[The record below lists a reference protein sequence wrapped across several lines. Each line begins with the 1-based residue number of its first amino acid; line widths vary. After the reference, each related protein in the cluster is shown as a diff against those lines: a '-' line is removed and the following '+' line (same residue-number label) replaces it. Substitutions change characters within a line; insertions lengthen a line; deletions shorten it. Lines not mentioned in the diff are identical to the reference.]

1 MEGSQIN
8 KLYQKIS
15 DIEDYIKREEAFLR
29 EQNAPIEGRKTNL
42 KAEYE
47 RQEKAS
53 ADFYQNAAKKYRME
67 INQLYNRLHEL
78 GQKAEQELQNTS
90 TAVGIFNLVKGAFSQ
105 NQRTGPRRIE
115 VYTVEECRRAVDDL
129 EMEYSRLLRGVGLVK
144 EPFLNLFE
152 TTKFLMDFIRTNSE
166 DIIGRSAGRQR
177 VVAVQSLTTSK
188 RELDSKLQDL
198 DQAILRQNRGLEGGL
213 TRDLSMR
220 VPANW
225 LEEIRYEKTRRG
237 TKLSTNISLH
247 QILKSDVLKDVL
259 QKNCQDIMHD
269 GCLQIPAALMEKDRG
284 CGWIFLYEDGLGI
297 QTPIQLMH
305 SMMAD
310 ALENYLDRN
319 LKFAWIDSVEGGE
332 NFAPFASIREN
343 SPELFLGDTAVRTEE
358 IKEVL
363 RKVLANTS
371 DTKMVCVT
379 NFPRNFDED
388 CLRLLAECMK
398 GNSPTYFVLISRAAD
413 LEARDKFQEW
423 RKHLDDVK
431 KEMEILQIKGK
442 ETSFWRNYSCYLQ
455 YSKPEDVKKIVENYG
470 LMSMQEKYPYIMRE
484 CVYEA
489 TKLDNYNNQKLEG
502 EIEAMAGKLNKLKK
516 EGGGWKKEQFP
527 SRLTLGK
534 ICYPASY
541 FKDPTGILDMKVYED
556 MTQEFSSLGMPEDKD
571 TSATLD
577 FPWEMDLAE
586 RGNLYLKSSRES
598 MEAMQAFT
606 HAIMWN
612 FLDSMPVSKLNISIF
627 DSEQMG
633 NSISPFLPLKDR
645 LGDVF
650 GKNLFYTSEEA
661 MQAQLH
667 VLKQKIEDFNQN
679 KRGKYKDFLEYNA
692 NTPKRSE
699 SAVLLVIYDF
709 PGHMNPRMIADL
721 KAILNNGN
729 ACGIYTLLCHNTD
742 LSYREYG
749 GLDDFMATIKDSS
762 MQLEWKNER
771 CYFASYDIELK
782 SAIKIPLEDQDQF
795 IREYVEK
802 ETEIKEKG
810 FGLSDILAPEEEWFQ
825 KTTADHLKIPMGVG
839 DGDQI
844 THLIMG
850 ENQSHHALIA
860 GATGSGKSVLLHS
873 IIISSMLT
881 YSPEE
886 LKLYLMDFKSGT
898 EFAIYDKFR
907 LPHIKLLALDAMQEF
922 GESILESLVK
932 EMERRADVFKA
943 AEGPTKIQEYVRQTG
958 KKMPRILVVM
968 DEFQILYN
976 EESNRA
982 VARNCA
988 KLTQRLVTEG
998 RSYGI
1003 HLLMATQ
1010 STKVVGN
1017 LALDPGTIEQMRI
1030 RVGLK
1035 CSDADSRYLFG
1046 DENFEKPLE
1055 MMKGP
1060 IGTAVLSSDYT
1071 EGTLTGFRGANC
1083 ESEER
1088 EDYLQKIQEKL
1099 AAYKADCKVFEGNRT
1114 EKLIDSLKARD
1125 AAEFESMPL
1134 YIHYGSPIK
1143 VAPQFVVKMT
1153 KKQRNNLLICC
1164 GGKPRMANRVAN
1176 DYMISALMNQKID
1189 VYCMDGNILLEE
1201 LEEQEKEIY
1210 QVMASATDRFHLAE
1224 DRGQIIRI
1232 IDELYETYVSLRKK
1246 GKTEKAVV
1254 VVLKNL
1260 EYLDIISE
1268 MLKGESVE
1276 RADYLEELEE
1286 AEKPRE
1292 ELTEVEKAFGDDLFD
1307 FLPTE
1312 NHRMGSS
1319 SKEMSVGD
1327 ELIKLFDQGSAYGIY
1342 FALSTLD
1349 YQTIRE
1355 TMVTSRNYDK
1365 EILKKFPNRII
1376 SSLNDSDSQALIPDV
1391 TVDKMPDNTVYY
1403 WDGIQQKFQLKP
1415 FVAPDAEEL
1424 RELLQRF

>member
-29 EQNAPIEGRKTNL
+29 KQKADEENTRANL

-90 TAVGIFNLVKGAFSQ
+90 TAVGIFNLVKGAFSP
-105 NQRTGPRRIE
+105 NQRTGPRQIA
-115 VYTVEECRRAVDDL
+115 VYTVDECKRVVNDL
-129 EMEYSRLLRGVGLVK
+129 EMEYNRLLRGGGLIK

-177 VVAVQSLTTSK
+177 VEVVQSLTTSK
-188 RELDSKLQDL
+188 QDFDKANRDL
-198 DQAILRQNRGLEGGL
+198 DKAVLRQKMNLEGGL
-213 TRDLSMR
+213 TRDLSMI

-247 QILKSDVLKDVL
+247 QILKTDVLKDVL

-284 CGWIFLYEDGLGI
+284 CGWIFLYEDGIGI

-305 SMMAD
+305 SMMAN

-363 RKVLANTS
+363 RKVLSNTS

-423 RKHLDDVK
+423 RQHLDDVK

-502 EIEAMAGKLNKLKK
+502 EIKDMVSKLEK

-527 SRLTLGK
+527 SKLTLGK
-534 ICYPASY
+534 ICYPASF
-541 FKDPTGILDMKVYED
+541 FKDPRGITQMKDYKD

-633 NSISPFLPLKDR
+633 NSASPFLDLKNKCKD
-645 LGDVF
+645 LF
-650 GKNLFYTSEEA
+650 GEKFYTDRDE
-661 MQAQLH
+661 MYAQLRA
-667 VLKQKIEDFNQN
+667 LRQKIDIFNQN

-692 NTPKRSE
+692 HTPKRSE
-699 SAVLLVIYDF
+699 SAVLLVIFDF
-709 PGHMNPRMIADL
+709 PSHIEPRMVEEL
-721 KAILNNGN
+721 KIILNNGN

-749 GLDDFMATIKDSS
+749 DLDDFMARIKDTC
-762 MQLEWKNER
+762 MQLEWRNGR
-771 CYFASYDIELK
+771 CYFGAYDIELK
-782 SAIKIPLEDQDQF
+782 PAIKIPKEGQDKENFIEKYAAKED
-795 IREYVEK
+795 
-802 ETEIKEKG
+802 EIKGTG
-810 FGLSDILAPEEEWFQ
+810 FGLSDILPPEEEWFQ
-825 KTTADHLKIPMGVG
+825 ESTADHLKIPMGIG
-839 DGDQI
+839 DGDRVA
-844 THLIMG
+844 HLIMG
-850 ENQSHHALIA
+850 ENKSIHALVV

-873 IIISSMLT
+873 IIISSMLI
-881 YSPEE
+881 YRPEE

-922 GESILESLVK
+922 GESILERLVK
-932 EMERRADVFKA
+932 EMLERAAAFKEA
-943 AEGPTKIQEYVRQTG
+943 GVEKIKDYVSKTG
-958 KKMPRILVVM
+958 KEMPRILVVM

-976 EESNRA
+976 EESNRT

-988 KLTQRLVTEG
+988 GLTHRLVTEG

-1010 STKVVGN
+1010 SAEIIRN
-1017 LALDPGTIEQMRI
+1017 LALEKGTIDQMRI
-1030 RVGLK
+1030 RVGLS
-1035 CSDADSRYLFG
+1035 CEEDSLYVFG
-1046 DENFEKPLE
+1046 DKSCEKANV

-1060 IGTAVLSSDYT
+1060 AGTAVLSDDYT
-1071 EGTLTGFRGANC
+1071 DGVLTGFRSAYC
-1083 ESEER
+1083 KSEER
-1088 EDYLQKIQEKL
+1088 KQYLQKIQEKL
-1099 AAYKADCKVFEGNRT
+1099 AAYKADCKVFEGDRT
-1114 EKLIDSLKARD
+1114 EKLIDSLESRD
-1125 AAEFESMPL
+1125 ASEFESMPL
-1134 YIHYGSPIK
+1134 YIHYGVPIK
-1143 VAPQFVVKMT
+1143 VAPHFVVKM
-1153 KKQRNNLLICC
+1153 KKQQRNNLLICC

-1176 DYMISALMNQKID
+1176 DYMISALMNQKTE
-1189 VYCMDGNILLEE
+1189 VYCMDGTILSEE
-1201 LEEQEKEIY
+1201 LEEQEKEMY
-1210 QVMASATDRFHLAE
+1210 RVMASATDRFHLAE
-1224 DRGQIIRI
+1224 DRGQIIRM

-1286 AEKPRE
+1286 AEEPRE

-1307 FLPTE
+1307 FLPRETSSLE
-1312 NHRMGSS
+1312 SS

-1327 ELIKLFDQGSAYGIY
+1327 ELIKLLEQGSAHGIY

-1355 TMVTSRNYDK
+1355 TMVTSVSFSK
-1365 EILKKFPNRII
+1365 ELLNRFSNRII
-1376 SSLNDSDSQALIPDV
+1376 SSLNDSDAQALIPDV